1 MARRGRRARAR
12 TTSAK
17 PTAVPTQTG
26 DMHSTEPTHKTTN
39 EGRRDAHLAASDHR
53 SSGEILEASA
63 PFVEFAAATTV
74 RAVEVT
80 AVVLLALLVCPPL
93 FILVVVVA
101 VPLVALVAL
110 IAIATAIVALPYRLV
125 RHLRGRRAH
134 HISLVLRRLQRLPGA
149 RA

>member
-1 MARRGRRARAR
+1 
-12 TTSAK
+12 
-17 PTAVPTQTG
+17 VPTQTG
-26 DMHSTEPTHKTTN
+26 DMHTTEPTHKTTN
-39 EGRRDAHLAASDHR
+39 DGRRDAHLAASTHR
-53 SSGEILEASA
+53 TSGQVLEAPA
-63 PFVEFAAATTV
+63 PFVEFAAAATV
-74 RAVEVT
+74 RAVEVA

-110 IAIATAIVALPYRLV
+110 VAAAAAIVAMPYRLV

-134 HISLVLRRLQRLPGA
+134 HTSLVLRRLQRLRGA